1 MAIVDLKVH
10 DSLTGELKQLLKRS
24 RDLSPVMARVESGI
38 MARQRRRGW
47 MYSGLHRRTGA
58 LYRSVKTWH
67 GKTSAGVSGE
77 ASGATMATPIG
88 FALTMGREKAAGDR
102 RGRNRKHW
110 VRAYRRR
117 GHRVR
122 RHRRMMPTPWG
133 DIPARPY
140 ILETMSAADRARIKE
155 WVAGYLGDRKNHA

>member
-10 DSLTGELKQLLKRS
+10 DNLTGELKQLLKRS

-47 MYSGLHRRTGA
+47 MYSGLHRRTGF
-58 LYRSVKTWH
+58 LYRSTKTWH

-117 GHRVR
+117 GRRVR
-122 RHRRMMPTPWG
+122 RHRRYMPTPWG

-140 ILETMSAADRARIKE
+140 IEETMDPADKARIGK
-155 WVAGYLGDRKNHA
+155 WVIEFLDKDKR